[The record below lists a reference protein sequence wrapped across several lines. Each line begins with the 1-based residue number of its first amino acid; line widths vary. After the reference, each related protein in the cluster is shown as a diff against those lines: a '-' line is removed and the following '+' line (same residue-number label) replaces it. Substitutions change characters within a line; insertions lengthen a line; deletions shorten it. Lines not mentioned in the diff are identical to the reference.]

1 MRFLLL
7 TIPGIFAGASMSGDL
22 KSPSTSIPVGTLWAI
37 LTTFSA
43 YLLVILSLAASTSHG
58 SLLRDKDVIQDISL
72 YAPTILA
79 GEVAVTFFSALMGVI
94 GASKLMQALA
104 RDKLFPG
111 FSVFGKGLKKSD
123 EPVAAIFLTY
133 FIAQLALFADLDQL
147 ASLIS
152 IFYMV
157 CEQLVVNP
165 LLFLSYLAGLRD
177 EKLIIS
183 PNAVRCQCMS
193 RIQGFKNT
201 GISFPRV
208 VI

>member
-1 MRFLLL
+1 ML
-7 TIPGIFAGASMSGDL
+7 TRPGIFAGASMSGDL
-22 KSPSTSIPVGTLWAI
+22 KSPSTSIPIGTLWAI

-157 CEQLVVNP
+157 CEHKVANQ
-165 LLFLSYLAGLRD
+165 LLFLFCLAGTQVG
-177 EKLIIS
+177 KLDIYPDPARI
-183 PNAVRCQCMS
+183 QWIS
-193 RIQGFKNT
+193 RIQGVINT
-201 GISFPRV
+201 GIVSPRV

>member
-1 MRFLLL
+1 
-7 TIPGIFAGASMSGDL
+7 MSGDL
-22 KSPSTSIPVGTLWAI
+22 KSPSTSIPIGTLWAI

-79 GEVAVTFFSALMGVI
+79 GELAVTFFSALMGVI

-157 CEQLVVNP
+157 SEQKIAIF
-165 LLFLSYLAGLRD
+165 LLFLLSLAETRAG
-177 EKLIIS
+177 KLDTS
-183 PNAVRCQCMS
+183 SNSVRCQCIS
-193 RIQGFKNT
+193 RIQGVINA
-201 GISFPRV
+201 GISSPRV
-208 VI
+208 LI

>member
-1 MRFLLL
+1 
-7 TIPGIFAGASMSGDL
+7 
-22 KSPSTSIPVGTLWAI
+22 
-37 LTTFSA
+37 
-43 YLLVILSLAASTSHG
+43 
-58 SLLRDKDVIQDISL
+58 
-72 YAPTILA
+72 
-79 GEVAVTFFSALMGVI
+79 MGVI

-157 CEQLVVNP
+157 CVQKLANSTS
-165 LLFLSYLAGLRD
+165 FSSYMAIWRKRGSGNWTCLPFQCNASAFQAYRMSKY
-177 EKLIIS
+177 EPTIS
-183 PNAVRCQCMS
+183 
-193 RIQGFKNT
+193 T
-201 GISFPRV
+201 GGNLTDGKFQ
-208 VI
+208 